1 MERKLL
7 FEFPLRRYWRYKMIK
22 TLIVD
27 DEKWTRETIK
37 MFGKWELYGITAIK
51 EAHDGQE
58 GLKLIEQ
65 WTPDI
70 VITDMKMPGVDG
82 MELLRVVAERYPQIK
97 LIVASGYDDFNYMR
111 QAIRSKVNE
120 YLLKPINADELNL
133 TLEKCT
139 KEIES
144 QLRSHLKPFSFLN
157 KDIST
162 LIIDYKKTIVSFLD
176 ELNAEGFENIM
187 QRFFYELKKIDRID
201 NNAMAKIE
209 HEFIQI
215 LEELMIK
222 NNCNVLDVY
231 KNEELIYDSGQSL
244 ELIMKKQQELG
255 KRYIEYMLQFKKRK
269 GRVDLK
275 EIKEY
280 IERNFAESH
289 ISLDVLA
296 NKFFVSKEYL
306 SKAFK
311 AMYECN
317 ITEYIVSRRME
328 YAKKLIEENELQIKS
343 IAQMV
348 GYEDLSYFYRVF
360 KKYYKI
366 SPGEMRQG

>member
-1 MERKLL
+1 
-7 FEFPLRRYWRYKMIK
+7 MIK

-37 MFGKWELYGITAIK
+37 MFGKWENYGIAAIK
-51 EAHDGQE
+51 EAADGQE
-58 GLKLIEQ
+58 GLNVIEQ
-65 WTPDI
+65 WSPDI

-82 MELLRVVAERYPQIK
+82 MELLRIVAERYPQIK

-120 YLLKPINADELNL
+120 YLLKPINADDLNSA
-133 TLEKCT
+133 LEKCT
-139 KEIES
+139 NEIQS
-144 QLRSHLKPFSFLN
+144 QSRTQLKPFSFIN

-162 LIIDYKKTIVSFLD
+162 LVMDFKKTIVSFLD
-176 ELNAEGFENIM
+176 ELNLEGFENTM
-187 QRFFYELKKIDRID
+187 QRFFNELKKVNGVDTQVL
-201 NNAMAKIE
+201 AKIE
-209 HEFIQI
+209 HEFILI
-215 LEELMIK
+215 LEEQMIK

-231 KNEELIYDSGQSL
+231 KNEELIYDSGLSL
-244 ELIMKKQQELG
+244 DSIMKKQQVLG
-255 KRYIEYMLQFKKRK
+255 NRYIEYMLQFKKRK
-269 GRVDLK
+269 GRVDLE

-328 YAKKLIEENELQIKS
+328 YAKKLIEANELQIKS

-360 KKYYKI
+360 KKYFKI